1 MLLKIKIKENLIDMM
16 NNGNIKAIQILV
28 EVLNKE
34 DEADEV
40 KLQPIFNINVSNQED
55 VEKLKKILR

>member
-1 MLLKIKIKENLIDMM
+1 MM

-28 EVLNKE
+28 EILNKE
-34 DEADEV
+34 DESEEV
-40 KLQPIFNINVSNQED
+40 KLQPVFNINVSNPED

>member
-1 MLLKIKIKENLIDMM
+1 MM

-34 DEADEV
+34 DESEEV
-40 KLQPIFNINVSNQED
+40 KIAPVFNITVSNPD
-55 VEKLKKILR
+55 DIKKIKKLLE

>member
-1 MLLKIKIKENLIDMM
+1 MLLKTKIKENLIAMM

-34 DEADEV
+34 DESEEV
-40 KLQPIFNINVSNQED
+40 KLQPIFNINVSNPED
-55 VEKLKKILR
+55 VEKIKKIIR